1 MITRAEPELGAPAG
15 GAKLGL
21 TGGLAV
27 QELGWDEDVDEA
39 LRDQLMDQIE
49 ADFVYEAVE
58 AVDVVLLW
66 WRDEDG
72 DLVDGL
78 MDALKDLSPTGHL
91 WLLTPK
97 VGRAGFVDPADLADG
112 SIGAGLSLTGSAQV
126 SREWQAHKLVRPKTG
141 RK

>member
-21 TGGLAV
+21 TKGMAV

-39 LRDQLMDQIE
+39 LRDQLMEQLE
-49 ADFVYEAVE
+49 SDFIFDAIE

-78 MDALKDLSPTGHL
+78 MDALRDLSEDGL
-91 WLLTPK
+91 VWLLTPK
-97 VGRAGFVDPADLADG
+97 VGRPGFVEPADLAE
-112 SIGAGLSLTGSAQV
+112 GAIAGGLTLTGSAQV
-126 SREWQAHKLVRPKTG
+126 SSEWQAQKLARPKSG